1 MHTHDADARI
11 TTHTRHTHTHDT
23 RSLTHSRTRTHT
35 HSLAHTH
42 AHTHTHNTTLQVTPN
57 VKPVSDGP
65 LKFDEVMAN
74 YDYCMDWVAKM
85 YVLLFF
91 VF

>member
-1 MHTHDADARI
+1 MIPCLGSQCGAVRGADCQDCI
-11 TTHTRHTHTHDT
+11 
-23 RSLTHSRTRTHT
+23 
-35 HSLAHTH
+35 AHTH